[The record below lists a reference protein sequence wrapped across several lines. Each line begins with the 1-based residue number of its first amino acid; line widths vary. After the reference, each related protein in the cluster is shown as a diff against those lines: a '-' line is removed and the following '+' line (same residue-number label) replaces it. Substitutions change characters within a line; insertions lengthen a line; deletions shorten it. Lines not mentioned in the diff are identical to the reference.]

1 MDGGIA
7 DIVPFCSAK
16 SSKPSIMFTKGGGEV
31 LNTHCTKESSSLNK
45 KQNYFVLKFPR
56 AHKSL
61 NIKEAI
67 SPTQQ
72 VFIKCFHYPTGASS
86 LEEWAS
92 SPEGHTQRKRLLQQA
107 VYRVDEVQCGDNQRL
122 TEEEAE
128 ARGRDAGHLS
138 KIYIWVY

>member
-1 MDGGIA
+1 MVGLQTLS
-7 DIVPFCSAK
+7 PSALPSK
-16 SSKPSIMFTKGGGEV
+16 SSKPSIMFTKGGGGV
-31 LNTHCTKESSSLNK
+31 LNTHCIKESSSLNE
-45 KQNYFVLKFPR
+45 KQNDFVLKFPR

-61 NIKEAI
+61 NIWEAM

-72 VFIKCFHYPTGASS
+72 VFIKCFQYPTG
-86 LEEWAS
+86 AS

-107 VYRVDEVQCGDNQRL
+107 VFRADEVQGGDNQRL

-138 KIYIWVY
+138 KIYI